1 MSAVLQTTTT
11 RDALVKEIR
20 DQILGGVLKP
30 GEPLTETAI
39 AATFGVAR
47 PTVRSALQVLESRH
61 LAEHSQG
68 RSLIVPM
75 LDSDDVR
82 DLFLV
87 RTPLELEGVRV
98 IVEKGLRLD
107 EAERFL
113 ETMEQLPPDASW
125 AQRVEVHTAFHI
137 AIIDAIGSRRLSRI
151 YVSLQDEM
159 QLCLAQLQKSYPNPQ
174 DLTDEHRLLLDEI
187 RSADLNRAQT
197 EMRQH
202 LERAVANFE
211 TA

>member
-1 MSAVLQTTTT
+1 
-11 RDALVKEIR
+11 
-20 DQILGGVLKP
+20 
-30 GEPLTETAI
+30 
-39 AATFGVAR
+39 
-47 PTVRSALQVLESRH
+47 
-61 LAEHSQG
+61 
-68 RSLIVPM
+68 
-75 LDSDDVR
+75 
-82 DLFLV
+82 
-87 RTPLELEGVRV
+87 
-98 IVEKGLRLD
+98 
-107 EAERFL
+107 
-113 ETMEQLPPDASW
+113 MEQLPPDASW